1 MVLVKGG
8 VDWLSTHVDGSFGD
22 NFILFLTF
30 LLYLGMNKKKLL
42 LFSVENVIP
51 VIFLFF
57 FFSSDYSTTGNMDLT
72 ES

>member
-42 LFSVENVIP
+42 
-51 VIFLFF
+51 
-57 FFSSDYSTTGNMDLT
+57 
-72 ES
+72 

>member
-51 VIFLFF
+51 VIFLSFF
-57 FFSSDYSTTGNMDLT
+57 FFF
-72 ES
+72 

>member
-51 VIFLFF
+51 VIFLSF
-57 FFSSDYSTTGNMDLT
+57 FFSSDYSTTVNMDLN